1 MLYRMDS
8 LVEAKVTKML
18 DGDTLKV
25 TLSNGFIIKVRLLL
39 IDSPEY
45 KKAKIDQQLYGYEA
59 LQFGEAN
66 LKEGDIIYLEFEG
79 DVRKDKYDRHLAYIW
94 YKNSEGKYLL
104 YNEEIVRIGLA
115 KIAYIFSQ
123 TRYLNRLLSAQD
135 EARAKKLNIWSIKGY
150 VINHSFNMEVV
161 GDNNTKV
168 YISRSNQSKLYHKFK
183 DIHNLKNTKSM
194 SLFEARKLRYS
205 PCKKCFK

>member
-79 DVRKDKYDRHLAYIW
+79 DVRKDKYDRHLAY
-94 YKNSEGKYLL
+94 K
-104 YNEEIVRIGLA
+104 
-115 KIAYIFSQ
+115 
-123 TRYLNRLLSAQD
+123 
-135 EARAKKLNIWSIKGY
+135 
-150 VINHSFNMEVV
+150 
-161 GDNNTKV
+161 
-168 YISRSNQSKLYHKFK
+168 
-183 DIHNLKNTKSM
+183 
-194 SLFEARKLRYS
+194 
-205 PCKKCFK
+205 